1 MTWLLIAIIAQ
12 IVLGTSVVFDKL
24 LLKRGF
30 VDPWVYTFWFGL
42 LGIFSLLLL
51 PFGVTNIPLAVISV
65 ALVGG
70 AFFIAAMLC
79 VFLAIRKADVAGTLA
94 LVGALSPIA
103 TLTIGSFFAGY
114 SLGFGDFIAF
124 SILIFGGFLFF
135 ITEKK
140 ELRVAIFLLALGGA
154 VCFGISNVLTKIT
167 FEETNFL
174 AGFFWPRMGGVI
186 FALALLLI
194 PRIRQRVVALSE
206 TASMA
211 NRGWYF
217 ANRVYGSL
225 GSFMVSGAIFLA
237 HPALVDATQ
246 SMRHVVIFLAGWFL
260 LKERARG
267 LRLIGKMSATTCI
280 AVGLIALGLVTYA
293 AALPADPNRD
303 ITWGVTFSDKYS
315 RALGLDW
322 QKNFSA
328 IVNELHPKKMRLI
341 AYWDEIERKRGT
353 YDFSNLDW
361 QMNRIAGQGIGAI
374 IVVGMKE
381 PRWPECHMPAWTALL
396 GPEDRERVLGE
407 YISRVV
413 TRYRDHP
420 ALQMWQ
426 VENEPFLKFGLCAT
440 RPQRALE
447 GEIAL
452 VKSLDSMPTG
462 RQAVHPVVVT
472 DGGEFGLWTRAIR
485 AGDIFGTTMYRRIY
499 PPSIGR
505 YTGII
510 DYPLSPSFFKFKQKA
525 TRWLTGEYAKPFIVI
540 ELQAEPW
547 GAVEIPLLSY
557 EEQTSIFPPEYFR
570 ETIQYAKDTGFD
582 EYYLWGAEWWYYA
595 REKQGDGRYWDI
607 VKGLLDKK
615 TGRE

>member
-1 MTWLLIAIIAQ
+1 MTWLLIALTAQ

-42 LGIFSLLLL
+42 LGIFSFLLL
-51 PFGVTNIPLAVISV
+51 PFGVANIPLAVIPV
-65 ALVGG
+65 ALIAG

-103 TLTIGSFFAGY
+103 TLTIGSFFAGHY
-114 SLGFGDFIAF
+114 LGFGDFIAF

-140 ELRVAIFLLALGGA
+140 ELRVSVFLLALGGA

-167 FEETNFL
+167 FEESNFL
-174 AGFFWPRMGGVI
+174 AGFFWPRMGGI
-186 FALALLLI
+186 LFALMLLLI
-194 PRIRQRVVALSE
+194 PRIRQRIFTLSE
-206 TASMA
+206 TASTA

-217 ANRVYGSL
+217 ANRIYGSL

-246 SMRHVVIFLAGWFL
+246 SMRHAVIFVAGWFL
-260 LKERARG
+260 LKERAAG
-267 LRLIGKMSATTCI
+267 LRLVGKMSATTCI

-293 AALPADPNRD
+293 AALPVDPHRD
-303 ITWGVTFSDKYS
+303 ISWGVTFSDQYS
-315 RALGLDW
+315 RKLGLDW
-322 QKNFSA
+322 HANFNA
-328 IVNELHPKKMRLI
+328 IVDELHPKKMRLI
-341 AYWDEIERKRGT
+341 AYWDEIEQERGMF
-353 YDFSNLDW
+353 DFSNLDW
-361 QMNRIAGQGIGAI
+361 QMNRIAGQGIDAI

-381 PRWPECHMPAWTALL
+381 PRWPECHMPAWATLL
-396 GPEDRERVLGE
+396 DETDREKALGA
-407 YISRVV
+407 YIRATVE
-413 TRYRDHP
+413 RYQGNP
-420 ALQMWQ
+420 ALSAWQ
-426 VENEPFLKFGLCAT
+426 VENEPFLKFGLCET
-440 RPQRALE
+440 RPEQALQD
-447 GEIAL
+447 EISL
-452 VKSLDSMPTG
+452 VKSLDP
-462 RQAVHPVVVT
+462 AHPVVVT
-472 DGGEFGLWTRAIR
+472 DGGEFGLWNRAIR

-499 PPSIGR
+499 PPSVGK

-510 DYPLSPSFFKFKQKA
+510 DYPLSPSFFRFRQKLA
-525 TRWLTGEYAKPFIVI
+525 RWFTGEYGKPFIVI

-557 EEQTSIFPPEYFR
+557 EEQISIFPPEYFR

-582 EYYLWGAEWWYYA
+582 EYYFWGAEWWYYV
-595 REKQGDGRYWDI
+595 REKHGDARYWNV
-607 VKGLLDKK
+607 VKGLL
-615 TGRE
+615 EE

>member
-1 MTWLLIAIIAQ
+1 MTWLLIAITAQ

-51 PFGVTNIPLAVISV
+51 PFGVTNIPLSVIPV
-65 ALVGG
+65 ALIAG

-94 LVGALSPIA
+94 LVGAMSPIA
-103 TLTIGSFFAGY
+103 TLTIGSLLKQQL
-114 SLGFGDFIAF
+114 LGFGDLVAF
-124 SILIFGGFLFF
+124 TILIFGGFLFF

-140 ELRVAIFLLALGGA
+140 ELRVTVFLLALA
-154 VCFGISNVLTKIT
+154 SALCFGISNVLTKIT

-194 PRIRQRVVALSE
+194 SRIRQRVFALSE

-246 SMRHVVIFLAGWFL
+246 SMRHAVIFLAGWFL

-280 AVGLIALGLVTYA
+280 AVGLIVLGLVTYA
-293 AALPADPNRD
+293 AALPVDSHRD

-328 IVNELHPKKMRLI
+328 IVDELHPKKMRLI
-341 AYWDEIERKRGT
+341 AYWDEIERERGT

-361 QMNRIAGQGIGAI
+361 QMNRAAERGIGVVV
-374 IVVGMKE
+374 VVGMKT
-381 PRWPECHMPAWTALL
+381 PRWPECHMPAWT
-396 GPEDRERVLGE
+396 REFQISKSKFPNEELEAWLRVYLTE
-407 YISRVV
+407 VV
-413 TRYRDHP
+413 QRYKNHP

-440 RPQRALE
+440 RPQQALQD
-447 GEIAL
+447 EIAL
-452 VKSLDSMPTG
+452 VKSLDP
-462 RQAVHPVVVT
+462 VHPVVVT
-472 DGGEFGLWTRAIR
+472 DGGELGLWNRAIR

-510 DYPLSPSFFKFKQKA
+510 DYPLSPSFFKFRQRFA
-525 TRWLTGEYAKPFIVI
+525 RWLTGEYTKRFIVI

-547 GAVEIPLLSY
+547 GPVEIPLLSY
-557 EEQTSIFPPEYFR
+557 EEQTGIFPPEYFR
-570 ETIQYAKDTGFD
+570 ETIQYAQDTGFD
-582 EYYLWGAEWWYYA
+582 EYYLWGAEWWYYV
-595 REKQGDGRYWDI
+595 REKQGDGRYWDM
-607 VKGLLDKK
+607 VKNLLQAQ
-615 TGRE
+615 R